1 MTQTIG
7 SMPRRI
13 WAFMLAMLL
22 LFGVLLSGFVTPVWA
37 PIIPVQR
44 AYIQTTVDTSA
55 WEIAAS
61 SVSHGV
67 GVGGNPMESKR
78 MGKDTMSMLAGTT
91 TPSDQKIIDFLKE
104 GSFEKVGGDTVDN
117 LPLSFPGSISFS
129 GFNNSSNQSDI
140 DRAQLVRSSLIYD
153 LNSAF
158 RFVYADKYGEYE
170 PTGSTLDEQIS
181 NYAKD
186 LSNFF
191 SGLGQGSWPDKSCVV
206 VKTQEP
212 QNPVDINFHADAGTD
227 YYVTIQKTVDGR
239 TEEQTFQYRM
249 LKGYGKDGSGL
260 GKINGDSTEYIHW
273 GTFAVEAFVN
283 FYADDDLKVTT
294 DNVMEG
300 TPGIAEKTIAGIFGS
315 ITDFIANSL
324 GLWNFDELI
333 FNGGTRGSTSYV
345 AGVFPASWQSVIWT
359 FFFVAEIAAVIMLL
373 YAIIFNVGKKAMS
386 TMDPVA
392 RASAIEQIKYL
403 FIVAFLLAIV
413 PYVIPIL
420 FDACAQ
426 LTGIFHDVLGGKTA
440 QERFKKLAA
449 NSGAAG
455 LGSLLTYAIYLGALI
470 YFNVFYVFRAL
481 SLALMIILMPIFIA
495 MMALSENKRRQT
507 MDFFREFCANL
518 FIQPLQALMLSFILL
533 VPDTGRSIDSIVM
546 AYVMIPLTNLM
557 RQLFFG
563 GAGGMADQVGQ
574 QGKRAGSRLAMLG
587 GALAVGAGAGAIK
600 GLASGIKGS
609 GKSGSDSKAEG
620 TEAGASEAKSTNFAS
635 QMANKIKNSAPVK
648 AVAVGAG
655 KAADKVKAGA
665 SQLADKIGQNPVV
678 QGAKTMANKFA
689 NTTAGKVL
697 GGGAKVVGAG
707 AQAFGGVAA
716 AAGVG
721 MAGIGLGAL
730 GGAVGV
736 VDKRLFGGALSK
748 PLEQLSMK
756 TVGAAKGIA
765 GVGVGAAASTLGIKQ
780 QSGMKDESSAN
791 SIYGET
797 LKNPGVAT
805 EGDNAYA
812 KGFATRARDAK
823 SDTSTYTVDRDNFKA
838 AGVKAGK
845 TGINSAGQKQF
856 DASYSMSQLSKGD
869 QTRLAEMRN
878 IWENGSDEE
887 RAAMRAMGISGFE
900 ATTAM
905 VNGKEEMTGANITYD
920 SDKAR
925 DNLGISNKGGYSVT
939 AKGDQAPSMV
949 PDIPSM
955 LNTPKAAA
963 ALGASKLEAMKLQTS
978 IDPNTGDVTLTA
990 PAAKFQA
997 TPMPESMAA
1006 QVASAKV
1013 GRDGNMSIT
1022 VPQAEMAST
1031 FGPVAASSN
1040 TMGPRAMAAGISP
1053 ETSMGQPTT
1062 QTAPMPTMVAPAIH
1076 MAQSSLGN
1084 QGLTVTPSADGQTYT
1099 ISGANA
1105 EVFQNAQVPAAMA
1118 RPFSMPQIAQDGSAS
1133 VTVPASDLTGAYTVA
1148 GRGAAPTSIPVATP
1162 AAHNCAEAIN
1172 AQQGVQAVAQGSGV
1186 VVQSNDFDSFQS
1198 MSAAAP
1204 IVQDVANSVRESARG
1219 VYTAQIT
1226 PQTVAQAQAVYGPMP
1241 QPQQVR
1247 EVLNPITV
1255 PVGDPIKA
1263 TQVQLG
1269 STMPVQAPAQQP
1281 AQQFQSSLGQGGE
1294 QFLNV
1299 TGSSQQSHQ
1308 YQEPITRTSDDGNSS
1323 RREPVYDGPPR
1334 GKSDLENRT
1343 FN

>member
-7 SMPRRI
+7 GMPRRI
-13 WAFMLAMLL
+13 WAFILAMLL
-22 LFGVLLSGFVTPVWA
+22 LFGVLLSGIVTPVWA
-37 PIIPVQR
+37 PVIPVQR

-61 SVSHGV
+61 SVTHGV
-67 GVGGNPMESKR
+67 GIGGHPMESKR
-78 MGKDTMSMLAGTT
+78 VGKDTLSMLAETT
-91 TPSDQKIIDFLKE
+91 TPSDQNIVDFLKE
-104 GSFEKVGGDTVDN
+104 GSFEKSDGNTVNN
-117 LPLSFPGSISFS
+117 LPLSFPGSISIS

-153 LNSAF
+153 LNTAF
-158 RFVYADKYGEYE
+158 RFVYGDKYGEYE
-170 PTGSTLDEQIS
+170 PSGSTLDEQIT

-186 LSNFF
+186 LSDFF
-191 SGLGQGSWPDKSCVV
+191 YGLGQGSWSNKSCVV
-206 VKTQEP
+206 VETQEP
-212 QNPVDINFHADAGTD
+212 PNPVDSNFHTDAGTD

-249 LKGYGKDGSGL
+249 LKGYGKQGSGL
-260 GKINGDSTEYIHW
+260 GKVNGDSTEYIHW

-300 TPGIAEKTIAGIFGS
+300 TPGVAEQMISGWIGS
-315 ITDFIANSL
+315 IADFIANSL

-333 FNGGTRGSTSYV
+333 FNGGTRGSSSYV
-345 AGVFPASWQSVIWT
+345 AGVFPSSWQSVIWT
-359 FFFVAEIAAVIMLL
+359 FFFVSEIAAVIMLL

-403 FIVAFLLAIV
+403 FIVAFLLAII

-426 LTGIFHDVLGGKTA
+426 LTGMFHDVLGGKTA

-455 LGSLLTYAIYLGALI
+455 IGSILTYMIYLGALI

-563 GAGGMADQVGQ
+563 GAGGIADQVGQ
-574 QGKRAGSRLAMLG
+574 QGKRAGGRFAMLG
-587 GALAVGAGAGAIK
+587 GALAVGAGAGVVK
-600 GLASGIKGS
+600 GLTSGVKGTS
-609 GKSGSDSKAEG
+609 KSGGDSKESDKEEG
-620 TEAGASEAKSTNFAS
+620 TTTGASAGKFTSFAS
-635 QMANKIKNSAPVK
+635 RMANKIKDSAPVK
-648 AVAVGAG
+648 AAAAGAG
-655 KAADKVKAGA
+655 KVADKVKAEA
-665 SQLADKIGQNPVV
+665 SQLADKIGQTPVM
-678 QGAKTMANKFA
+678 QGARTLANNFA
-689 NTTAGKVL
+689 NNSAGKVL
-697 GGGAKVVGAG
+697 GGGAKIVSTGAQAG
-707 AQAFGGVAA
+707 VQAFGGMAA

-721 MAGIGLGAL
+721 MAGLGLGAL

-736 VDKRLFGGALSK
+736 IDRRLFGGALSK
-748 PLEQLSMK
+748 PIEQLSMK
-756 TVGAAKGIA
+756 TIGAAKGIA
-765 GVGVGAAASTLGIKQ
+765 GTSVGAAAATLGIKP
-780 QSGMKDESSAN
+780 K
-791 SIYGET
+791 SIYGEA
-797 LKNPGVAT
+797 LKNPGIAT

-812 KGFATRARDAK
+812 RGFATRARDAK
-823 SDTSTYTVDRDNFKA
+823 GDTSTYTVGGDNFKA

-845 TGINSAGQKQF
+845 TSTGSAGQKQF
-856 DASYSMSQLSKGD
+856 NASYSMSQLSKGD

-878 IWENGSDEE
+878 TWENGSDEE

-900 ATTAM
+900 ATTSM

-925 DNLGISNKGGYSVT
+925 DNLGITNKGGYSVT
-939 AKGDQAPSMV
+939 AKGDEAPAMV

-955 LNTPKAAA
+955 LNTPRAAA
-963 ALGASKLEAMKLQTS
+963 ALGASKMEAAGFHTS
-978 IDPNTGDVTLTA
+978 TDPNTGDITLTA
-990 PAAKFQA
+990 QADKFQNM
-997 TPMPESMAA
+997 PMPETMAA
-1006 QVASAKV
+1006 RVASAKI

-1022 VPQAEMAST
+1022 VPQAEMASA
-1031 FGPVAASSN
+1031 FGPVVASSN
-1040 TMGPRAMAAGISP
+1040 TMGSRAIAAGISP

-1062 QTAPMPTMVAPAIH
+1062 QGGPMPTMVAPAIH

-1084 QGLTVTPSADGQTYT
+1084 QGLTVAPSADGQTYT
-1099 ISGANA
+1099 ISGANVEA
-1105 EVFQNAQVPAAMA
+1105 FQNAQVPAAMA
-1118 RPFSMPQIAQDGSAS
+1118 RFFSAPQIAQDGSAS
-1133 VTVPASDLTGAYTVA
+1133 VTIPASNLAGAYIVA
-1148 GRGAAPTSIPVATP
+1148 GSGSAPTSIPVATP

-1172 AQQGVQAVAQGSGV
+1172 AQQGVQAVAQGPGV
-1186 VVQSNDFDSFQS
+1186 VVRSDNFDSLQS

-1204 IVQDVANSVRESARG
+1204 VVQDVADSVRESSGG

-1226 PQTVAQAQAVYGPMP
+1226 PQAVAQAQPMYGPMP
-1241 QPQQVR
+1241 QPQQVNT
-1247 EVLNPITV
+1247 VLNPATV
-1255 PVGDPIKA
+1255 PTGAPIKA

-1269 STMPVQAPAQQP
+1269 STMPTQQS
-1281 AQQFQSSLGQGGE
+1281 QSSLGQGGE
-1294 QFLNV
+1294 QILQV
-1299 TGSSQQSHQ
+1299 TGSDQQSRE
-1308 YQEPITRTSDDGNSS
+1308 YQKPLVETPVGRNDYDKEPTYND
-1323 RREPVYDGPPR
+1323 PPR